1 MRIHEHTPITI
12 AELSQR
18 RASGLERARLVAI
31 NRLDLPAYVN
41 RPAPPLRDEDADRLG
56 RQDAA

>member
-1 MRIHEHTPITI
+1 MDRQPVTI
-12 AELSQR
+12 DQLSQR
-18 RASGLERARLVAI
+18 RASGLERARIVAI